1 MVNLLSQKTPNFTFF
16 GYCRT
21 LRFLCE
27 ICIHSS
33 CHIKYV
39 YYIPS
44 LYSKKYFG
52 TLIVPRSLLIWREGK
67 AGWSCYTNGVSRH
80 SIRCARENLNFSQA
94 LLIKNLQKESCGN
107 AVVISP
113 QGFVFISASNSIL
126 TLGIWIL
133 IQIRIWS
140 VVSELLSLFE
150 FKMEAW
156 SPSSYRISNS
166 RLGFRF
172 FIWVQASSFISKSSL
187 KLVAS
192 FAPFYSN
199 KNAEMKL
206 RSLTRTGIQKTSFE
220 FEFE

>member
-1 MVNLLSQKTPNFTFF
+1 MYDDQINLPTYCGQLIVTKNTQFYFFRILQNSTF
-16 GYCRT
+16 
-21 LRFLCE
+21 
-27 ICIHSS
+27 
-33 CHIKYV
+33 
-39 YYIPS
+39 S
-44 LYSKKYFG
+44 LWNLYTFIMSYKVCVLYTKFIFQKYFG
-52 TLIVPRSLLIWREGK
+52 TLIVPRSLLIRREGK

-80 SIRCARENLNFSQA
+80 SIRCVRENLNFSQA

-140 VVSELLSLFE
+140 VVSD
-150 FKMEAW
+150 
-156 SPSSYRISNS
+156 SYRISNS

-172 FIWVQASSFISKSSL
+172 FIWVQASNFISKFSL
-187 KLVAS
+187 KLLAS
-192 FAPFYSN
+192 FASFYSN

-206 RSLTRTGIQKTSFE
+206 WSLTRTGIQKTSFK
-220 FEFE
+220 FEF

>member
-1 MVNLLSQKTPNFTFF
+1 MSYKV
-16 GYCRT
+16 C
-21 LRFLCE
+21 
-27 ICIHSS
+27 
-33 CHIKYV
+33 V
-39 YYIPS
+39 
-44 LYSKKYFG
+44 LYTKFIFQKYFG

-192 FAPFYSN
+192 FASFYSN

-206 RSLTRTGIQKTSFE
+206 RSLTWTGIQKTSFE